1 MFFFPKGTLKLTL
14 FNKEG
19 KILWRR
25 DLGRGVVPGIWFGT
39 LPVDLNGDG
48 IHELVRG
55 LAQGN
60 GEILDNKGRI
70 IGNITGSAA
79 VASKLLDHPG
89 EQILCYRSDGTVWI
103 WADRKAEDSQEALK
117 RYSHPFYK
125 ANQKLK

>member
-1 MFFFPKGTLKLTL
+1 VHPLPFS
-14 FNKEG
+14 
-19 KILWRR
+19 
-25 DLGRGVVPGIWFGT
+25 VFGT

-60 GEILDNKGRI
+60 GEILDNKGQI
-70 IGNITGSAA
+70 VGNINGSAA
-79 VASKLLDHPG
+79 IASKLLNHPG
-89 EQILCYRSDGTVWI
+89 EQILCYRSDGTVCV

-125 ANQKLK
+125 ANQKLTATGYNIVNLGGI